1 MAKIKLSK
9 QEKIEGLLLIVF
21 LISNIVFFFLKRN
34 DLVLLSMS
42 LIVIALLVVWIKNA
56 KKYIERNNRTTYNTL
71 MYILCIYSRSTSL
84 IAFSFG
90 IIKLPFY
97 KEIFIVATASL
108 WVYIIISLINKEYR
122 NAL

>member
-1 MAKIKLSK
+1 MI
-9 QEKIEGLLLIVF
+9 
-21 LISNIVFFFLKRN
+21 

-42 LIVIALLVVWIKNA
+42 LIVIALLVLWIKNA

-71 MYILCIYSRSTSL
+71 MYILCIYSSTSL

-97 KEIFIVATASL
+97 KEIFIVSALSIWA
-108 WVYIIISLINKEYR
+108 YIIISLINKEYR
-122 NAL
+122 NALWGVIYKII

>member
-9 QEKIEGLLLIVF
+9 QEKIEGLLLIIF
-21 LISNIVFFFLKRN
+21 LINNIVFFFLKRN

-42 LIVIALLVVWIKNA
+42 LIVIALLVLWIKNA

-71 MYILCIYSRSTSL
+71 MYILCIYSRNTSL

-90 IIKLPFY
+90 IIKLPF
-97 KEIFIVATASL
+97 
-108 WVYIIISLINKEYR
+108 
-122 NAL
+122 

>member
-1 MAKIKLSK
+1 MI
-9 QEKIEGLLLIVF
+9 
-21 LISNIVFFFLKRN
+21 

-42 LIVIALLVVWIKNA
+42 LIVIALLVLWIKNA